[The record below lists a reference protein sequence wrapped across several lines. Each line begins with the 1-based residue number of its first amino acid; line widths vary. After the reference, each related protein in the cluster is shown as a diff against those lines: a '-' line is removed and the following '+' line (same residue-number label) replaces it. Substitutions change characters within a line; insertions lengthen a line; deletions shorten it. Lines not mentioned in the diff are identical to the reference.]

1 MSKFKEN
8 VITLWIGLSGDPNN
22 EWSNYVETL
31 QEKMLQIYY
40 TVF

>member
-8 VITLWIGLSGDPNN
+8 VITLWIGLCADPNN
-22 EWSNYVETL
+22 EWSDYVETHRD
-31 QEKMLQIYY
+31 KMLQIYD